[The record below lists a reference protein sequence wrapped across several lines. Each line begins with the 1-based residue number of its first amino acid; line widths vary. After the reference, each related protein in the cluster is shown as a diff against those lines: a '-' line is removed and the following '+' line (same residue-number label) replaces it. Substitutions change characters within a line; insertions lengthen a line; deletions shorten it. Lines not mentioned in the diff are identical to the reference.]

1 MPKKDGTPTAA
12 ERRDAERIAANH
24 QWIAEAA
31 DDILADMRSTMDD
44 ADEWGRAHRR
54 RTGPP
59 DRAPPERDP
68 RAGLDQRPR
77 IASPLAPRAPE
88 TAPPVSTEPTGPF
101 RRLER
106 PTAPLQSTTR
116 STTT

>member
-44 ADEWGRAHRR
+44 ADEWAALIDAEQARRIERR
-54 RTGPP
+54 RNEI
-59 DRAPPERDP
+59 RE
-68 RAGLDQRPR
+68 Q
-77 IASPLAPRAPE
+77 ASTKGHGSLAR
-88 TAPPVSTEPTGPF
+88 
-101 RRLER
+101 
-106 PTAPLQSTTR
+106 
-116 STTT
+116 